1 MIDDLTFAELRL
13 ASKLNKAPGR
23 AMAMAQL
30 AELAK
35 TLVPENMIERFMDGE
50 SIEAHTRLIRQGRG
64 LPLLTKTLADI
75 VIQIDRFA
83 ALNDIDLAAAIRQQL
98 DPHKPAA

>member
-35 TLVPENMIERFMDGE
+35 TLVP
-50 SIEAHTRLIRQGRG
+50 
-64 LPLLTKTLADI
+64 
-75 VIQIDRFA
+75 
-83 ALNDIDLAAAIRQQL
+83 
-98 DPHKPAA
+98 